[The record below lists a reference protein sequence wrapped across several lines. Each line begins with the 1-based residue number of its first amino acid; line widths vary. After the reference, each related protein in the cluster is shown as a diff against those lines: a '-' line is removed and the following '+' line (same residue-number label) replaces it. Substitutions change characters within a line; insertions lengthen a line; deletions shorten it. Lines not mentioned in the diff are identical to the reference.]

1 MRHEN
6 INDVLSMVL
15 ITHSIK
21 VSAIEII
28 SRYITLTLV
37 NPILGYSLLVRNI
50 DLHLFYVSDL
60 FHPIL
65 YKAARLI
72 QIKNIFTK

>member
-37 NPILGYSLLVRNI
+37 NPILGFSLLVRNI
-50 DLHLFYVSDL
+50 DLFYVSDL

-65 YKAARLI
+65 YKAACLI
-72 QIKNIFTK
+72 QLKNISTK